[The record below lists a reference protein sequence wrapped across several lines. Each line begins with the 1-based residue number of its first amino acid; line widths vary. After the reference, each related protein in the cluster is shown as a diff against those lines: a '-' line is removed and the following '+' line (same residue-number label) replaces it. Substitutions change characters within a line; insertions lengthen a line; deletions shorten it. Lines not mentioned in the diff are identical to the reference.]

1 MCFAI
6 ISPVNNIKTYW
17 IKNSITKNSSL
28 PLTEKAPY
36 NGYPEGTAT
45 VELLGKKEKY
55 PEAKIA
61 FVFPSKPDSY
71 DEWVYPISHESGC
84 PDMDFKPT
92 KKTRHCN
99 WQVCMQANLVY
110 NKVASDYDVYI
121 YFPNG
126 KFSSPLLNAREF
138 RDFYVTVNDIKQ
150 QLNNLLTSENF

>member
-17 IKNSITKNSSL
+17 IKNSRTKNSSL

-36 NGYPEGTAT
+36 NG
-45 VELLGKKEKY
+45 Y

-71 DEWVYPISHESGC
+71 DEWVYPINHESGC
-84 PDMDFKPT
+84 PDMDFRPT

-138 RDFYVTVNDIKQ
+138 RDFYVTINDIKQ

>member
-17 IKNSITKNSSL
+17 IKNSRTKNSSL

-45 VELLGKKEKY
+45 VELLGMKEKY

-71 DEWVYPISHESGC
+71 DEWVYPISHESGVTISRTC
-84 PDMDFKPT
+84 EYNFS
-92 KKTRHCN
+92 REAA
-99 WQVCMQANLVY
+99 ANVFVGEY
-110 NKVASDYDVYI
+110 AHIKVTGC
-121 YFPNG
+121 F
-126 KFSSPLLNAREF
+126 
-138 RDFYVTVNDIKQ
+138 
-150 QLNNLLTSENF
+150 TSYS